1 LGRYHPGAVDGEMA
15 AGGSGNPLKANLRV
29 IAGGFLAF
37 FFLNILNTSYST
49 VMALIKEELSLSY
62 TMSGALMSAYFV
74 GYTMG
79 QIPWG
84 LLADRHGSRR
94 VMASSI
100 LGIACAT
107 LLFGRAAVFWQAAVT
122 RFLSGLLGAGVF
134 VPGVRLV
141 SGWFPEE
148 SRGTALGLLSVG
160 GSLGLVSAS
169 WLAPYAATQL
179 GWRTTIAVFGSLG
192 VASSAA
198 IYLALRDKPGQA
210 SSPSLLQDIGELAV
224 KKSFWALA
232 LVQMV
237 RLGSNFAFIAWLPLI
252 LQEEFGLGLVAAGAV
267 FSLFNLSGMV
277 SNPMGGV
284 FSDRLGERGV
294 LAASFA
300 LLGLSAFSLTLI
312 EGGAALYGA
321 VIAIGWFINF
331 VRSPSFAV
339 IPRLYGVERAGKV
352 SGLQN
357 TFASFGALVLPLFL
371 GYVRDT
377 TASYWAGW
385 TVLSILLFLAAGVNL
400 LLVPERESSGVS

>member
-1 LGRYHPGAVDGEMA
+1 MA

-141 SGWFPEE
+141 SSWFPEE